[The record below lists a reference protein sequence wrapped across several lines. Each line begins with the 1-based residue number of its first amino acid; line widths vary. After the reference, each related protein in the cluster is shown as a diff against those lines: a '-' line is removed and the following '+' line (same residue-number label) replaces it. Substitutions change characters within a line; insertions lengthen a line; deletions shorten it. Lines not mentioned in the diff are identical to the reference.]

1 MSRKLVLAIILIF
14 VLIGMSGVVPELHIV
29 CASPYTNINVDTAYN
44 MITNGSYPDLVVL
57 DVRTR
62 SEYDDGHIYGS
73 VLIPH
78 TELEARIEEL
88 LCHQDH
94 GIIIYC
100 RAGVRSVVASEIL
113 DSHNF
118 TKVYNMLGGIQAW
131 ESAGYPVW
139 VATVHNVN
147 TAFNYD
153 TIQAAIN
160 APQTLDGHT
169 IFVEEGI
176 YYEHVVV
183 DKSVKLVGESV
194 ETTIIDSGEVE
205 NVMEV
210 TANNITVISFTI
222 RNSDPTFS
230 NSGIKLSYAKNCNV
244 SGNNIIN
251 NYYGIMLGF
260 SSNISICGN
269 NIINNYGRGIY
280 LVGASYTSI
289 SENNITGNHDDGIW
303 IIGYSNSISGNNI
316 TNNTSGIH
324 LRGASIYNSIFGNT
338 ITANRDTGIRLFTSP
353 NNSITGNNIR
363 ANNANGIRLG
373 ASKYNSI
380 SENNLT
386 NNYAGIQLSESSFN
400 SIFHNNFMENQHHA
414 LTYGSYEN
422 SWDDGYLAGGNYWSN
437 YSGVDSD
444 YDGIGDTRHIIDI
457 NNQDSHP
464 LMGMFHSFN
473 TSLGYHVNVISNS
486 TIDDFQYFESNS
498 TIRMLVS
505 NMTANQTFGFCRLAI
520 PHDVLS
526 PPYSITI
533 NDNLVAYTTVF
544 ENETLSIIYFSYPHS
559 THEIVIIPEF
569 SSLII
574 LPLFMIATLL
584 AVIMY
589 RRKHTR

>member
-1 MSRKLVLAIILIF
+1 
-14 VLIGMSGVVPELHIV
+14 
-29 CASPYTNINVDTAYN
+29 
-44 MITNGSYPDLVVL
+44 
-57 DVRTR
+57 
-62 SEYDDGHIYGS
+62 
-73 VLIPH
+73 
-78 TELEARIEEL
+78 
-88 LCHQDH
+88 
-94 GIIIYC
+94 
-100 RAGVRSVVASEIL
+100 
-113 DSHNF
+113 
-118 TKVYNMLGGIQAW
+118 
-131 ESAGYPVW
+131 
-139 VATVHNVN
+139 
-147 TAFNYD
+147 
-153 TIQAAIN
+153 
-160 APQTLDGHT
+160 
-169 IFVEEGI
+169 
-176 YYEHVVV
+176 
-183 DKSVKLVGESV
+183 
-194 ETTIIDSGEVE
+194 
-205 NVMEV
+205 
-210 TANNITVISFTI
+210 
-222 RNSDPTFS
+222 
-230 NSGIKLSYAKNCNV
+230 
-244 SGNNIIN
+244 
-251 NYYGIMLGF
+251 
-260 SSNISICGN
+260 
-269 NIINNYGRGIY
+269 
-280 LVGASYTSI
+280 
-289 SENNITGNHDDGIW
+289 
-303 IIGYSNSISGNNI
+303 
-316 TNNTSGIH
+316 
-324 LRGASIYNSIFGNT
+324 
-338 ITANRDTGIRLFTSP
+338 
-353 NNSITGNNIR
+353 
-363 ANNANGIRLG
+363 
-373 ASKYNSI
+373 
-380 SENNLT
+380 
-386 NNYAGIQLSESSFN
+386 
-400 SIFHNNFMENQHHA
+400 MENQHHA